1 VCAHVAPPTRA
12 VGRSS
17 SPLEGSCTVLSIV
30 PSRPMTRQVLRRP
43 TTRRCLKLCVV
54 FALPAG
60 ALLLLQAAVVP
71 SFGVWFRWA
80 GYILAACAGVAA
92 SAAVVYR
99 FTEIPREVTVRV
111 PWLGPRRP
119 RVMHLK

>member
-1 VCAHVAPPTRA
+1 
-12 VGRSS
+12 
-17 SPLEGSCTVLSIV
+17 VLSIV

-54 FALPAG
+54 FALPAE
-60 ALLLLQAAVVP
+60 AAVVP